1 MAAAKVSLRHS
12 KSREVKEAPVGFS
25 WTTLCL
31 GFIVAFYRNDRN
43 WSFLQFLL
51 IPTVLPWFIF
61 PFIYN
66 KLYIRSLLNAGYIA
80 LDEESRTLIAG
91 MGINVSPG

>member
-1 MAAAKVSLRHS
+1 MVSAKVSLRHS
-12 KSREVKEAPVGFS
+12 KTGEVKEAPIGFS
-25 WTTLCL
+25 WTTLCF
-31 GFIVAFYRNDRN
+31 GFLVAFYRNDRN

-66 KLYIRSLLNAGYIA
+66 KLYIRTLLSAGYIP
-80 LDEESRTLIAG
+80 LDEESRNLLART
-91 MGINVSPG
+91 GINTSHS

>member
-12 KSREVKEAPVGFS
+12 KSGEVREAPVGFS

-61 PFIYN
+61 PVIYN
-66 KLYIRSLLNAGYIA
+66 KLYIRTLLSAGYIPQ
-80 LDEESRTLIAG
+80 DEESRNLLART
-91 MGINVSPG
+91 GINTSNS